1 VLCSVCQVVGDL
13 VEFCQDKITLIEQ
26 LSAGGGAQDASRDKH
41 VDFEGI
47 LSKLKVYIEER
58 TTEAAAVNQIISAGG
73 NGRQSAA
80 DVATVARAELR
91 QAWIELCG
99 QKACHEAELKAAVA
113 HGAAETSHIFRT

>member
-1 VLCSVCQVVGDL
+1 MNVFCSVCQVVGGL
-13 VEFCQDKITLIEQ
+13 VEFCQDEMTLIEQ
-26 LSAGGGAQDASRDKH
+26 LAAEGCAQNASQDRH
-41 VDFEGI
+41 VDLEGV

-58 TTEAAAVNQIISAGG
+58 TSEAAAVNQMISAGG

-99 QKACHEAELKAAVA
+99 HKACREAELKAAVA
-113 HGAAETSHIFRT
+113 LAPLKLATF